1 MCVVWR
7 VIFNNELRRWKEEPA
22 VYKSR
27 DPLSLSLCCVCMRV
41 CVCVCLLYEI
51 IKRIVHGWQN
61 GGGARTSFREGKI
74 DNHQMDFILL
84 SLLLFFFLVSFLPFF
99 VFVLKKRIEKIDTR
113 EYNNLREWKREKTV
127 GRGKRDKPTELNNNN
142 NIADI
147 DWKNRVSKSNN
158 TTGYNQ
164 MFFFVFFLEQKI

>member
-22 VYKSR
+22 VYKFR

-41 CVCVCLLYEI
+41 CVYVCLLYEI

-84 SLLLFFFLVSFLPFF
+84 SLLLLFFFGKFSS
-99 VFVLKKRIEKIDTR
+99 VFCFR
-113 EYNNLREWKREKTV
+113 
-127 GRGKRDKPTELNNNN
+127 
-142 NIADI
+142 
-147 DWKNRVSKSNN
+147 S
-158 TTGYNQ
+158 
-164 MFFFVFFLEQKI
+164 QKEN

>member
-127 GRGKRDKPTELNNNN
+127 GRGKRDKPTEFNNNN

-164 MFFFVFFLEQKI
+164 MFFCCFFLEQKI